1 MHAASPREAELR
13 PIRPK
18 KLGCAAGLVC
28 HAASAEG
35 DRRRFGSPESPVRAD
50 RRLLA
55 AWIGTRPSSQ
65 AQAAWKTASWI
76 YQPYRSIRDINRG
89 DTLLN
94 RCRTTA
100 AAKRSKHRAAK
111 RIDIACLL
119 THQLG
124 NWTRSAARSRR
135 ARHNKP
141 WPPSPKRP
149 PPSSAA
155 GAGRATRPR
164 RNSIYITP

>member
-65 AQAAWKTASWI
+65 AQAWKTASWI
-76 YQPYRSIRDINRG
+76 YQPYRLIRDINRG

-119 THQLG
+119 THQPG
-124 NWTRSAARSRR
+124 NASLHAA
-135 ARHNKP
+135 AAALKHATT
-141 WPPSPKRP
+141 WQPSPKRP

-155 GAGRATRPR
+155 GAARATRR
-164 RNSIYITP
+164 RRSSIYTIR